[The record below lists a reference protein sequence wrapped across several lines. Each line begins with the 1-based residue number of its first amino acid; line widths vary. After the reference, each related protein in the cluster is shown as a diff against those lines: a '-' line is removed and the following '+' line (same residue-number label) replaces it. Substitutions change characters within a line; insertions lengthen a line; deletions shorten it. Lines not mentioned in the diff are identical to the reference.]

1 MPYIARDQV
10 LTAALHA
17 GRRIVYVERGAVCA
31 VVATLSETRR
41 RVIHFASFQ
50 SLLL

>member
-1 MPYIARDQV
+1 MLHIARGQF
-10 LTAALHA
+10 LTAALYA
-17 GRRIVYVERGAVCA
+17 GRRIVYVERGA